1 MQGILGIQR
10 EADRQ
15 AMERDAMNM
24 RGGMLRQEPGL
35 MQRVG
40 SQARRLFY
48 GDRNLYGNDPLQPS
62 VMDSQ
67 YVRPEMAEG
76 AVLDVVGGPM
86 ATVWHGSPHLFKK
99 FDMSKIG
106 TGEGAQAYGH
116 GLYFAENPAVAQEYR
131 NALAQPEFGKT
142 ADGVALR
149 GRLPDMLRESYES
162 LLKQSYGPVNP
173 VDAVDSV
180 STSLKRQRA
189 DALKVKD
196 MDWFNQVADMESDL
210 HRFSKSPAKSVGYEY
225 KVDIPDDQIAKM
237 LDWDKPLKDQ
247 PQSVKDFVKQRKQLP
262 NLKKSYKDFGGAKMT
277 GHEIHQ
283 WLKSGSGVGLDNP
296 KSYGVAEN
304 QLLGGGIPGIKYLD
318 QGSRGAGKGT
328 SNFVVF
334 DDQIP
339 QILEINDKP
348 VRGVLSGQ

>member
-35 MQRVG
+35 MQRMG
-40 SQARRLFY
+40 STVADY
-48 GDRNLYGNDPLQPS
+48 AVPDRYLPSS
-62 VMDSQ
+62 VMEPRLDMSKLETLRGTP
-67 YVRPEMAEG
+67 VDMA
-76 AVLDVVGGPM
+76 DVPNPVPMLMDTMPM
-86 ATVWHGSPHLFKK
+86 AGITAFHGSPHKFSK

-116 GLYFAENPAVAQEYR
+116 GLYFAENPKVAKEYAEKLGVDYNWKKIR
-131 NALAQPEFGKT
+131 DNINLDFDRGYVARRS
-142 ADGVALR
+142 DGT
-149 GRLPDMLRESYES
+149 E
-162 LLKQSYGPVNP
+162 
-173 VDAVDSV
+173 
-180 STSLKRQRA
+180 
-189 DALKVKD
+189 KV
-196 MDWFNQVADMESDL
+196 FANESDAI
-210 HRFSKSPAKSVGYEY
+210 RWVEDSMGNFY

-318 QGSRGAGKGT
+318 GGSRGAGKGT
-328 SNFVVF
+328 HNFVVF